1 MDNFH
6 SMQDWLSHC
15 ACSKSICISR
25 CTISIYFAKK
35 KKKCFFYFTHP
46 LLQNTHINLS
56 ILHIYSIKY
65 SFLTQYLATINDQT
79 KKKESS
85 GDHQPTHQ
93 NLKTTNQNHQKPLIK
108 TIKIHWSKSQN
119 HQTKKKDSNDD
130 WREQCRVRWSAMA
143 WLWRDLREQRSSEPS
158 KPTDQNPKTI
168 KQRKKIATTIDE
180 SSSDRCEQQ
189 WSTWATTSEV
199 IGGGTVVARLESAAK
214 ISGGKKSMRWES
226 NQREKERVR
235 CREKKK

>member
-1 MDNFH
+1 MTYTVDNFH

-25 CTISIYFAKK
+25 CIISIYFAK

-93 NLKTTNQNHQKPLIK
+93 NLKTTNQNHQNPLIK
-108 TIKIHWSKSQN
+108 IIKNHWSK
-119 HQTKKKDSNDD
+119 
-130 WREQCRVRWSAMA
+130 
-143 WLWRDLREQRSSEPS
+143 PS
-158 KPTDQNPKTI
+158 KSIDQNPKTI
-168 KQRKKIATTIDE
+168 KQRKKIATAIGV
-180 SSSDRCEQQ
+180 SSAEWDDRRWHGCGE
-189 WSTWATTSEV
+189 T
-199 IGGGTVVARLESAAK
+199 
-214 ISGGKKSMRWES
+214 WES
-226 NQREKERVR
+226 NGVANHQNPLIKIPKPSNREKR
-235 CREKKK
+235 